1 MATLLQSFGNTNGPA
16 IVCVPGLLGGAE
28 DFRDTIGRFSESHH
42 ILVHDPNAERRE
54 LGIKGIT
61 LEVMQE
67 INFDCNAD
75 ELATEIRRFTNAP
88 VWMCGISIGGKIV
101 YDFAIKFPHLFRG
114 AVITDVGLGS
124 FSDSELYSFVE
135 DIVDNINL
143 NQSWPDLKKDLKTRI
158 PDDSL
163 RSLVQSQ
170 VHYPT
175 KNPPAVWKIG
185 MANFKA
191 MLNRQSNDDQF
202 VPYGLIDEEL
212 AQKKSIV
219 HIMKATD
226 LSAIN
231 EETEKRMGPLK
242 SIKIH
247 TIANSSHFLQFTH
260 KSILLDLIEQMVTK

>member
-1 MATLLQSFGNTNGPA
+1 MATMLQSFGNKKGPA
-16 IVCVPGLLGGAE
+16 MVCVPGLLGGAE
-28 DFRDTIGRFSESHH
+28 DYRDTIARFGNTHH
-42 ILVHDPNAERRE
+42 ILVFDPNAERRE
-54 LGIKGIT
+54 IGIKGLT
-61 LEVMQE
+61 EAVMQE

-75 ELATEIRRFTNAP
+75 ELAAEIKTHTADP

-124 FSDSELYSFVE
+124 FSESELYGFVE
-135 DIVDNINL
+135 DVVDNINL
-143 NQSWPDLKKDLKTRI
+143 NQPWHDLKKDLKTKI
-158 PDDSL
+158 VDDSL

-175 KNPPAVWKIG
+175 KNPPAAWKIG
-185 MANFKA
+185 MTNFKA

-202 VPYGLIDEEL
+202 VPYGLIDAEL
-212 AQKKSIV
+212 AQKNSIIS
-219 HIMKATD
+219 IMKATT

-231 EETEKRMGPLK
+231 DKALERMNSLK
-242 SIKIH
+242 SIKIYS
-247 TIANSSHFLQFTH
+247 IENSSHFLQFTH